1 MTFFDRLFKHEI
13 VFFFFAAR
21 EMLPQWDKQ
30 IQSLCYQVNSII
42 ELISKAQP
50 DWIIKVME
58 EQMVS

>member
-1 MTFFDRLFKHEI
+1 MKKI
-13 VFFFFAAR
+13 VFSAR